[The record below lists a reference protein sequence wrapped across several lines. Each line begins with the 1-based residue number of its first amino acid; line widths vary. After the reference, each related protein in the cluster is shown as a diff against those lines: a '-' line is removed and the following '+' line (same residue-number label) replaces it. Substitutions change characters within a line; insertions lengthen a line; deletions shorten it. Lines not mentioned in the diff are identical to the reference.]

1 MKRILRFSAIRQSQS
16 LSKDIVYNFVLFL
29 VGVLFSRASVLSL
42 NSPFGIALIFATPK
56 KYLFSVFLGVFA
68 GYLFPSSFASGFAYM
83 ALAVG
88 ALAIRLILPSQKPF
102 NTAWFYMTVSGLSAA
117 ACLIAVN
124 INDLTVMPL
133 IVAESF
139 LCSGGT
145 YFIAKTFKIDSDF
158 NSGLENFE
166 IAAVCFTF
174 GIGILSF
181 DKIEVKSVNLGV
193 ALSVLL
199 ILSAAKFGG
208 VSTCAIAGCVLSL
221 ISFLSGQALFYSVL
235 FAFCGLFCG
244 LFSHLGKFGILA
256 GVASV
261 AFVSLAI
268 YGETTLIA
276 PLIIECA
283 VSFGVFLLT
292 PKSVENYLAQI
303 FLGKAKTPSYFGVKN
318 ALSLR
323 LQFTSQA
330 LKSISDTVDRVSD
343 QLTKINTPDFDMLLL
358 EIEKEVCGDC
368 SMCVHCWETEKN
380 QTVEQILKI
389 AHDNTINSFRSN
401 CPRQQRFI
409 ENTRRK
415 YGIYVSKINA
425 EKRISDIRNMVSL
438 QFDGISDMLYD
449 LSNEFKYFNSH
460 DKALSEKIVTVLRG
474 MGLMVTQC
482 CASRDKYGR
491 ISAEIKL
498 RGGKEIAVNKREIM
512 KKFSAAF
519 DAEIEQPCII
529 KGETETLI
537 SVCEKPVYCAKIGV
551 SQYCATD
558 NTLCGDN
565 CEYFFDGR
573 GHLILMLSDGMGHG
587 PRAAVDSSMINALMS
602 KLIKSGFGFDCSL
615 KIVNSSM
622 IFKSTDE
629 SLATLDIVSIDLF
642 SGETTF
648 LKAGAAPTFVR
659 RSGKISKAVST
670 SLPAGIIREI
680 GFDKA
685 TVAINSGDI
694 VVMISDGVTFGE
706 LDWLYSELENFSG
719 DDAAILADRIA
730 LSAKRR
736 RSDGHTDDISVMTA
750 ILQKAE

>member
-1 MKRILRFSAIRQSQS
+1 MF
-16 LSKDIVYNFVLFL
+16 
-29 VGVLFSRASVLSL
+29 
-42 NSPFGIALIFATPK
+42 
-56 KYLFSVFLGVFA
+56 
-68 GYLFPSSFASGFAYM
+68 
-83 ALAVG
+83 
-88 ALAIRLILPSQKPF
+88 
-102 NTAWFYMTVSGLSAA
+102 
-117 ACLIAVN
+117 
-124 INDLTVMPL
+124 
-133 IVAESF
+133 
-139 LCSGGT
+139 
-145 YFIAKTFKIDSDF
+145 
-158 NSGLENFE
+158 
-166 IAAVCFTF
+166 
-174 GIGILSF
+174 
-181 DKIEVKSVNLGV
+181 
-193 ALSVLL
+193 L

-659 RSGKISKAVST
+659 RNGKISKAVST